1 MVSKAQIQFIRSLDR
16 KKERDES
23 GCFIVEGDKIVR
35 ELLRLPVESSF
46 RIRNLFGLEIWLR
59 EQEHEIINKPDQ
71 VQMVSEAELERM
83 SLMKTPNQALAI
95 ASKPEPSTRNFNFN
109 SDLLIGL
116 DHVQDPGNVGTLV
129 RLADWFGLAGVVS
142 SMDSADFFSPKV
154 VQSSMGSIFRVHLLQ
169 TSLNS
174 FLSDLP
180 QGFPVYASSLAGTSI
195 YKANL
200 TRNGIILMGNESKGL
215 TPSFQNLSVNDLL
228 IPDFSVGAGKP
239 ESLNVSVAAAIICSE
254 FRRR

>member
-23 GCFIVEGDKIVR
+23 ECFIVEGDKIVR

-46 RIRNLFGLEIWLR
+46 RIRNLFGLETWLR
-59 EQEHEIINKPDQ
+59 EKENEIINKPDQ
-71 VQMVSEAELERM
+71 VQMVSEVELERM

-95 ASKPEPSTRNFNFN
+95 VSKPEPAARSFQLD

-116 DHVQDPGNVGTLV
+116 DQVQDPGNVGTLI
-129 RLADWFGLAGVVS
+129 RIADWFGLAGVVS

-154 VQSSMGSIFRVHLLQ
+154 VQSSMGSIFRVKLLQ
-169 TSLNS
+169 TSLDP
-174 FLSDLP
+174 FLLDLP
-180 QGFPVYASSLAGTSI
+180 KDFPVYATSLTGTSI

-215 TPSFQNLSVNDLL
+215 TPRFQKLSLNNLF